1 MRVGYRRAMI
11 ISHSTEF
18 GGSQRDLEYT
28 ALMLLAIFSEL
39 LRARVSLSPCCQ
51 GRLVW

>member
-1 MRVGYRRAMI
+1 MRVGYRGAMI

-18 GGSQRDLEYT
+18 GGGGSQRDLEYT

-39 LRARVSLSPCCQ
+39 LRARVSCCQ
-51 GRLVW
+51 RRFVW